1 VCGKFVKRFAD
12 DGDKH
17 IHRQELSFQ
26 EISMRLS
33 FGNAFCLCYGGSNIF
48 ISGELSIMI
57 YNEEFE
63 TLPREALEALQLK
76 RLQQTAQRV
85 YHNVGF
91 YKKSFDK
98 AGVSPESL
106 RSLADL
112 RRFPFTT
119 KQDLRDNYPF
129 GLFATP
135 MSNVV
140 RLHAS
145 SGTTGA
151 STVVGYTKRDLDLW
165 AELMARCY
173 TAADLTQNDIIH
185 IAYGYG
191 LFTGGLGA
199 HYGAE
204 KIGASVIPM
213 SGGNTKRQITILQD
227 FAPTAVCCTPSY
239 ALNLA
244 EQGYAMG
251 VDMRTLALRAGI
263 FGAEPWTEQMRDEIE
278 KALNIKAFN
287 IYGLSE
293 ILGPGVSMECS
304 EAREGMHIFEDHFL
318 VETIDPQTGEVLP
331 PGAEGELVFTTLTKE
346 AFPLIRYRTR
356 DISRL
361 NPAPCR
367 CGRTSYRMERVMGRS
382 DDMLIIRGVNVFPSQ
397 IEAVLIGIEGL
408 EPHYQLIV
416 DREGTLDTLE
426 VQVELSEKRFAG
438 ADEIKTLQKLEM
450 QLKKDMKDYL
460 GITAKIKLVEPRTLQ
475 RSEGKASRVTD
486 KRKF

>member
-1 VCGKFVKRFAD
+1 
-12 DGDKH
+12 
-17 IHRQELSFQ
+17 
-26 EISMRLS
+26 
-33 FGNAFCLCYGGSNIF
+33 
-48 ISGELSIMI
+48 MI

-76 RLQQTAQRV
+76 RLQQVTSRV

-91 YKKSFDK
+91 YKKSFDR
-98 AGVSPESL
+98 AGVTPESL
-106 RSLADL
+106 KTLDDL
-112 RRFPFTT
+112 KRFPFTT

-129 GLFATP
+129 GLFAAP

-151 STVVGYTKRDLDLW
+151 STVVGYTKRDIDTW
-165 AELMARCY
+165 AELMGRCFV
-173 TAADLTQNDIIH
+173 AAGLTKNDVIH
-185 IAYGYG
+185 NAYGYG

-204 KIGASVIPM
+204 KIGASVVPM
-213 SGGNTKRQITILQD
+213 SGGNTKRQIMILQD
-227 FAPTAVCCTPSY
+227 FRPTAICCTPSY

-244 EQGYAMG
+244 EQGRAMG
-251 VDMRTLALRAGI
+251 VDMRSLALRVGV
-263 FGAEPWTEQMRDEIE
+263 FGAEPWSEQMRDEIE
-278 KALNIKAFN
+278 KAMNLKAFN

-293 ILGPGVSMECS
+293 IMGPGVSMECD
-304 EAREGMHIFEDHFL
+304 EARDGMHIFEDHFL
-318 VETIDPQTGEVLP
+318 VETIDPETGDVLP
-331 PGAEGELVFTTLTKE
+331 PGDEGELVFTTLTKE

-367 CGRTSYRMERVMGRS
+367 CGRTHYRMGRVMGRS

-397 IEAVLIGIEGL
+397 IEAVLVGIEGL

-426 VQVELSEKRFAG
+426 VQVELTEKQFDG
-438 ADEIKTLQKLEM
+438 ADEVKVLQRLEN

-460 GITAKIKLVEPRTLQ
+460 GITAKIKLVEPKTIQ
-475 RSEGKASRVTD
+475 RSEGKASRVID
-486 KRKF
+486 KRKL

>member
-1 VCGKFVKRFAD
+1 
-12 DGDKH
+12 
-17 IHRQELSFQ
+17 
-26 EISMRLS
+26 
-33 FGNAFCLCYGGSNIF
+33 
-48 ISGELSIMI
+48 MI
-57 YNEEFE
+57 YDEEFE

-76 RLQQTAQRV
+76 RLQQVASRV
-85 YHNVGF
+85 YHTVGF

-98 AGVSPESL
+98 AGVTPESL
-106 RSLADL
+106 KSLTDL
-112 RRFPFTT
+112 KRFPFTT

-151 STVVGYTKRDLDLW
+151 STVVGYTRRDIENWSDL
-165 AELMARCY
+165 MGRCFV
-173 TAADLTQNDIIH
+173 AAGLTKNDIIH
-185 IAYGYG
+185 NAYGYG

-204 KIGASVIPM
+204 RIGASVIPM

-227 FAPTAVCCTPSY
+227 FRPTAICCTPSY

-244 EQGYAMG
+244 EQGRAMG
-251 VDMRTLALRAGI
+251 VDMRSLALRVGV
-263 FGAEPWTEQMRDEIE
+263 FGAEPWSENMRQEIE
-278 KALNIKAFN
+278 KVLGLTAFN

-293 ILGPGVSMECS
+293 VMGPGVAMECS
-304 EAREGMHIFEDHFL
+304 EARDGMHIFEDHFL
-318 VETIDPQTGEVLP
+318 VETIDPKTCEVLP
-331 PGAEGELVFTTLTKE
+331 PGEEGEIVFTTLTKE

-356 DISRL
+356 DIARL

-367 CGRTSYRMERVMGRS
+367 CGRTHARMGRVMGRS

-397 IEAVLIGIEGL
+397 IEAVLVGIDGL

-416 DREGTLDTLE
+416 DRVGTLDTLE
-426 VQVELSEKRFAG
+426 VQVELSEKQAANF
-438 ADEIKTLQKLEM
+438 DEVKVLQKLEG

-460 GITAKIKLVEPRTLQ
+460 GITAKVKLVEPKTIQ
-475 RSEGKASRVTD
+475 RSEGKANRVID
-486 KRKF
+486 KRRL